1 MDVEP
6 YNKIWLNYFLPI
18 AVDSRCQSLEFQN
31 EIDQF
36 KFFFVVEKHT
46 QRQVKMKQTKTKIKT
61 KN

>member
-36 KFFFVVEKHT
+36 KFFFRRWKTHT
-46 QRQVKMKQTKTKIKT
+46 TSSENETNQKKIQK
-61 KN
+61 